1 MTKHRKYPM
10 ALKQAAVA
18 RVVDGKSIAEVARDL
33 NCGARFCMRGETRF
47 VRVGRQRCAGG
58 DDRARWQRQWRP
70 RIDRSRRGS
79 LQEGHGYGRSCT
91 R

>member
-1 MTKHRKYPM
+1 M

-58 DDRARWQRQWRP
+58 GGRARGNGSGGP
-70 RIDRSRRGS
+70 GIDRSRRRS
-79 LQEGHGYGRSCT
+79 LQEGHGYERSCT

>member
-1 MTKHRKYPM
+1 M
-10 ALKQAAVA
+10 AMKQAAVA

-33 NCGARFCMRGETRF
+33 NCWAGFCVRAGTRF
-47 VRVGRQRCAGG
+47 VRVGRQSCAGG
-58 DDRARWQRQWRP
+58 GDRASGNGSGGP
-70 RIDRSRRGS
+70 GIDRSRRGS